1 MASWL
6 AQVQCPTDPDPPPF
20 RKRAASGS
28 YPCAVANAKV
38 ALQHASLNS
47 PIYNGL
53 IVMPTSFPN
62 LQQDLYV
69 AVMQVVSY
77 ARTLAQWSV
86 LALRSDSLMYS
97 IGAVVLFLAL
107 YHEYDPLEGIV
118 SNTIP
123 YSDLA
128 SAATLRTLSSVGSV
142 RSTTG
147 AQSCPTR
154 TVTSPTSTQVVRL
167 CLFYG
172 GEVMLTQEQP
182 VCCTISGCNG
192 DATATFCGSVQSPD
206 ASHL

>member
-6 AQVQCPTDPDPPPF
+6 AQVQCSTDPNPPPF
-20 RKRAASGS
+20 RKRASGN

-69 AVMQVVSY
+69 AIMQVVSY

-86 LALRSDSLMYS
+86 LALPSDSLMYS
-97 IGAVVLFLAL
+97 IGGVTLFLAL

-128 SAATLRTLSSVGSV
+128 SATLLPTSP
-142 RSTTG
+142 TG
-147 AQSCPTR
+147 TQSCPTR
-154 TVTSPTSTQVVRL
+154 TVTSPTSTQVVRF
-167 CLFYG
+167 CLFNG
-172 GEVMLTQEQP
+172 GEVMLTQDTAG
-182 VCCTISGCNG
+182 VLCNKWM
-192 DATATFCGSVQSPD
+192 
-206 ASHL
+206 